1 MGAWIEM
8 AEVNNSID
16 EQNVAPL
23 WERGLKSGTMAR
35 FNLAIGRS
43 FMGAWIEISVIDCN
57 SPSNAHRSFMGAWI
71 EMPLFYPKVFS
82 YCRSFMG
89 AWIEISW

>member
-43 FMGAWIEISVIDCN
+43 FMGAWIE
-57 SPSNAHRSFMGAWI
+57 
-71 EMPLFYPKVFS
+71 MPLFYPKVFS